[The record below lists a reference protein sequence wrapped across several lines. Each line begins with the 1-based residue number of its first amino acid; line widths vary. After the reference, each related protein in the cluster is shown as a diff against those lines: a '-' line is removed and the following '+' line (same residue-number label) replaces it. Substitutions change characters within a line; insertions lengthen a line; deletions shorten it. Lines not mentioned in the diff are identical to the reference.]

1 MLRAAADRA
10 AAVGTLHEALSL
22 FDRALDLTD
31 DEHERAA
38 ILEAGGFVGYRA
50 GEIDAATTR
59 YRAAQDLHA
68 AAGRTAQ
75 RHRVRAMDLRAA
87 CYGRASDEVLP
98 DARALYA
105 EVGEQRDAVAVLA
118 GNVFAYTLYQSRQPE
133 EALRIALRTAAAA
146 EAHGDHGELAFA
158 LGVQGSALMELGRT
172 EEAIPVQRRTLRI
185 AEQHDQ
191 RRVAAAA
198 SNLAGGL
205 ASIGNYRDAA
215 EQARQAVVA
224 AERTAERF
232 FERYAR
238 LALGRALCSLGKW
251 DRAVAEIE
259 SVKENVPPVYVGMAI
274 APLVVSAVARGQTQ
288 RVREF
293 VAEYDERST
302 GGDTRAFESD
312 FRILRAAALASLSP
326 DGNPEISRLIPQ
338 AGASDYAEWTGWLA
352 PIVDRLVVQPEIDPL
367 EAALAA
373 LREPGAMRRTPPVL
387 AQAARLEAH
396 LAARAGQDAL
406 AADRFQ
412 EAERLTDECGMR
424 FENAAIVLECA
435 EHATSRGEPPN
446 ADALAR
452 TRATFAE
459 LGAAPWLARTERISL
474 DLQRAR

>member
-1 MLRAAADRA
+1 MRA
-10 AAVGTLHEALSL
+10 V
-22 FDRALDLTD
+22 
-31 DEHERAA
+31 
-38 ILEAGGFVGYRA
+38 
-50 GEIDAATTR
+50 
-59 YRAAQDLHA
+59 
-68 AAGRTAQ
+68 
-75 RHRVRAMDLRAA
+75 

-146 EAHGDHGELAFA
+146 EAHAST
-158 LGVQGSALMELGRT
+158 GSLLPPAQHPLMR
-172 EEAIPVQRRTLRI
+172 ARPRSRSPCRRRTLRI

-274 APLVVSAVARGQTQ
+274 APLVVSALARGQTQ

-338 AGASDYAEWTGWLA
+338 AGASDYAEWTDGS
-352 PIVDRLVVQPEIDPL
+352 PRSRSP
-367 EAALAA
+367 
-373 LREPGAMRRTPPVL
+373 R
-387 AQAARLEAH
+387 
-396 LAARAGQDAL
+396 
-406 AADRFQ
+406 
-412 EAERLTDECGMR
+412 
-424 FENAAIVLECA
+424 CA
-435 EHATSRGEPPN
+435 T
-446 ADALAR
+446 
-452 TRATFAE
+452 
-459 LGAAPWLARTERISL
+459 
-474 DLQRAR
+474 